1 MKEAHIIDMLER
13 VPFGSLDEG
22 ELTTIRTHAA
32 VCPDCQRAYDAA
44 RISAL
49 LLKER
54 VAESF
59 EPSPFFQ
66 TRVLAALR
74 ERQAADEVPALRRL
88 WQTAGAL
95 VSTMALTVA
104 ALATLT
110 FFTPANTQPLT
121 ESPALTTAVNNYT
134 AEDLVFTP
142 DEAADAPVSDDQVLA
157 TLYGADEAQ

>member
-1 MKEAHIIDMLER
+1 MKEAHIIEMLER
-13 VPFGSLDEG
+13 GPFDSLTADE
-22 ELTTIRTHAA
+22 LAAIQTHAA
-32 VCPDCQRAYDAA
+32 VCSDCQRAYEAA
-44 RISAL
+44 RIAAL

-74 ERQAADEVPALRRL
+74 ERRAADEVPALKRL

-110 FFTPANTQPLT
+110 FFAPANTQTLT
-121 ESPALTTAVNNYT
+121 ESPTLATAVNNYS
-134 AEDLVFTP
+134 AEDVVFTP
-142 DEAADAPVSDDQVLA
+142 DEAADAPVSDDQVLS
-157 TLYGADEAQ
+157 TLYETDEAQ

>member
-1 MKEAHIIDMLER
+1 MKDEHIIDMLER
-13 VPFGSLDEG
+13 VPFGSLTADE
-22 ELTTIRTHAA
+22 LATIRTHAA

-54 VAESF
+54 VAASF
-59 EPSPFFQ
+59 APSPFFQ

-74 ERQAADEVPALRRL
+74 ERQAETEVPALKRL

-110 FFTPANTQPLT
+110 FFTPTNTQPLT
-121 ESPALTTAVNNYT
+121 EPQALAAVNNYT

-142 DEAADAPVSDDQVLA
+142 DEAADAPVSDDQVLS
-157 TLYGADEAQ
+157 TLYETDEAQ